1 MQKLS
6 NRAKTNKKGHSF
18 VLVIFLPRDP
28 NWADFYE
35 SLTPKTGASG
45 SPVFPGHVRDP
56 LRCFSRRARKEL
68 RFEGCWSDVGLTV
81 PEIWPFSWT
90 LLFFGR
96 MSKFDS
102 GALPVFVFVFV
113 WANLYLYLCICICIW
128 SRLTFVLV
136 HFWWKPI
143 PEIKAGFA
151 WILSDGAGPGYLT
164 QERSVQKWFRGC
176 QIEDFWCATPT
187 NLRLRA

>member
-1 MQKLS
+1 MSQHEQKI
-6 NRAKTNKKGHSF
+6 HSF

-35 SLTPKTGASG
+35 SVTPKTGASG

-81 PEIWPFSWT
+81 PEIWPFPWK
-90 LLFFGR
+90 LLFFRR

-102 GALPVFVFVFV
+102 RALHVFVVVFV
-113 WANLYLYLCICICIW
+113 CANLYLYLCICICV
-128 SRLTFVLV
+128 FVFVFVYFFPPAFPRAGLEPPGWTCSPPPV
-136 HFWWKPI
+136 HPWLCPL
-143 PEIKAGFA
+143 PAVA
-151 WILSDGAGPGYLT
+151 
-164 QERSVQKWFRGC
+164 R
-176 QIEDFWCATPT
+176 
-187 NLRLRA
+187 